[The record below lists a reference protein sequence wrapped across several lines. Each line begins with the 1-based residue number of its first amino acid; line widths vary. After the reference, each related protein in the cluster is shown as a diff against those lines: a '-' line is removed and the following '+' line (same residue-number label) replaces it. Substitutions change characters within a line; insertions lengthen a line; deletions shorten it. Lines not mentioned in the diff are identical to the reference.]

1 MKYRFRTKPRDY
13 QLKALRFLVGNKG
26 VGALLM
32 DPGTGKTWVVIN
44 YMGAY
49 VAKHKE
55 MKVLIAAPLSA
66 LDTWVDQTQEHL
78 GVLVDEEG
86 EEHDI
91 PTRIYVLNDGSILD
105 KSGFIKGLDDEF
117 EGLTM
122 VVINHDAFKYRH
134 KVPGLKT
141 VTVRDRILDSVAF
154 KWVPDLIVVDEM
166 HRLKTHSSNLS
177 TAFKK
182 LGQHSFMRIGM
193 TGTVAPHSPLDF
205 FGQWQFLNPER
216 FEAFRPRAWDNF
228 RYYYAIYG
236 GWEGKQVVG
245 FYDDRLKEM
254 KKKIRKDSYIVKKR
268 DALDLPPVTH
278 IKVPVHLDKEIPYYK
293 EMGKELMVLLPSGKQ
308 SISPNTLT
316 KMLRLRQITGGVVG
330 YKEVVGLDGE
340 GEPREAARTE
350 DIGDSKLRVMIDK
363 IETIAD
369 AGEKQVVFAHFRRDV
384 ARIYEA
390 CQDTF
395 NPRITRGKRKGQRRE
410 NIPVYMITGD
420 TSGKNRKLQR
430 KAFYEHN
437 GPAIFVAQKRTVSL
451 AINEFVVASY
461 GHFYSYSQLRDDFIQ
476 AIDRL
481 DRQGQRN
488 PVTFYHYI
496 VPKSIDQAILESHLE
511 KGRLEAVVTKRAK
524 EILTLGEET

>member
-1 MKYRFRTKPRDY
+1 MVRYRFKTTPRGY
-13 QLKALRFLVGNKG
+13 QYKALKFLAKKGG

-44 YMGAY
+44 YLGAIT
-49 VAKHKE
+49 AKRGYL
-55 MKVLIAAPLSA
+55 KVLVAAPLSA
-66 LDTWVDQTQEHL
+66 LDTWVDQMEEHL
-78 GVLVDEEG
+78 GTVVDEDGNEQ
-86 EEHDI
+86 EI
-91 PTRIYVLNDGSILD
+91 PTRIFVLNDGSILD
-105 KSGFIKGLDDEF
+105 KSGFIRDLDDDF

-134 KVPGLKT
+134 KVPGLKS
-141 VTVRDRILDSVAF
+141 VTVRDRIIDSVAL
-154 KWVPDLIVVDEM
+154 KWAPDVVVVDEM

-182 LGQHSFMRIGM
+182 ISKYVFMRIGM

-205 FGQWQFLNPER
+205 FGQWQFLNPKTFGEK
-216 FEAFRPRAWDNF
+216 WGSF

-236 GWEGKQVVG
+236 GWEGKQVIG

-254 KKKIRKDSYIVKKR
+254 KKKIANDSFIVKKR
-268 DALDLPPVTH
+268 DALDLPPVSH
-278 IKVPVHLDKEIPYYK
+278 IIVPVHLGKEMPYYL
-293 EMGKELMVLLPSGKQ
+293 EMGKELMVQLPSGKE

-330 YKEVVGLDGE
+330 YKEVVGVSEDGE
-340 GEPREAARTE
+340 PKEVARTE
-350 DIGDSKLRVMIDK
+350 DIGDSKLRVLLDK
-363 IETIAD
+363 VETIVD
-369 AGEKQVVFAHFRRDV
+369 AGEKQVIFAHFRRDV

-390 CQDTF
+390 CNDAF
-395 NPRITRGKRKGQRRE
+395 NPTIKRGKRKGQRP
-410 NIPVYMITGD
+410 IKVPVYMITGD
-420 TSGKNRKLQR
+420 TSGRARQTQR
-430 KAFYEHN
+430 KEFYNHE

-476 AIDRL
+476 AMDRL
-481 DRQGQRN
+481 DRQGQKN
-488 PVTFYHYI
+488 PITFYHYI
-496 VPKSIDQAILESHLE
+496 VPRSIDEVILQSHKE
-511 KGRLEAVVTKRAK
+511 KGKLEAAVTKRAK